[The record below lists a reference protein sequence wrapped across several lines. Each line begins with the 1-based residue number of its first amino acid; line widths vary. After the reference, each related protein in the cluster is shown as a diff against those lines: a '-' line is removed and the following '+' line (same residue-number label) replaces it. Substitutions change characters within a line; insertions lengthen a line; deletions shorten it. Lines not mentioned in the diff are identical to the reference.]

1 MEIYSHP
8 DIAEIISEKGNSNCF
23 DCGSSKPKWSSVN
36 NGIFLCLKCASIH
49 RNLGSNISVVKSL
62 ESEEWNDKQVLFL
75 KKGGNDN
82 LKNFFNEYNIQES
95 FPIEVKFKTKASE
108 YYRNNLRNIVEKELN
123 PNFKGEELI
132 KPNETIGNEFINEK
146 KNKDENYNKDLMAKE
161 NNEEV
166 EDENQ
171 DIFDMMGNF
180 FFKTKKKIMET
191 SKNVGKKI
199 EEAKIMDKLKNTG
212 SNAVDF
218 LQKSGNLIV
227 QKTQEAY
234 NSEIVQGIKKKT
246 GEGINIITDKAKNI
260 LNMNDETNNN
270 NSDNKKNNNMESGIK
285 NVNDNSENGSNE
297 KKNDEVKNDINVEE
311 ENLS

>member
-8 DIAEIISEKGNSNCF
+8 DIAEIILENGNSNCF

-36 NGIFLCLKCASIH
+36 NGIFICLKCASIH

-82 LKNFFNEYNIQES
+82 LKNFFNEYNIQEA

-123 PNFKGEELI
+123 PEFKGEELI
-132 KPNETIGNEFINEK
+132 KPNEKIGNEFINEN

-166 EDENQ
+166 IDENQ
-171 DIFDMMGNF
+171 DFFDMMGNF
-180 FFKTKKKIMET
+180 FFKTKKKILET
-191 SKNVGKKI
+191 SKNVGKKL
-199 EEAKIMDKLKNTG
+199 EEAKIMDKIKNTG

-218 LQKSGNLIV
+218 IQKGGNLIV

-234 NSEIVQGIKKKT
+234 NSEIVQDIKKKT

-260 LNMNDETNNN
+260 LNIKDESNNN
-270 NSDNKKNNNMESGIK
+270 NNGNNNKESELKSNDGINE
-285 NVNDNSENGSNE
+285 NVINE
-297 KKNDEVKNDINVEE
+297 KKDDEVKNDINIEE
-311 ENLS
+311 ENLG